1 MNDSLPFSGLNI
13 LDISQGIAGPYCAQI
28 MWQQGAKVI
37 KVEPEEGDWGRH
49 IGSTHEQQ
57 SALSISYN
65 AGKESIALNAKT
77 KKGQQILHRLV
88 QDADVFIQN
97 FRPGVTE
104 RLDLSYE
111 KLQTINPNLIYVS
124 ISGYGPSGPYAKA
137 PASDSVMQADS
148 GLMFANQDSDNNPQR
163 IGLLMADIATALY
176 ASQQT
181 AAALYQR
188 TKIKKGKHIELS
200 LFEACAA
207 LQINDIASFE
217 IEGSRKNGA
226 VSAPNGVFD
235 TTNGPISVLAL
246 NNDQFARLCRA
257 LDRPEWLKEP
267 RFKTNQLRMLA
278 REELHSA
285 MAQQLSQA
293 PREIWIERFSKHD
306 VLHAPVRDYNLL
318 INHQQATHLKTFQS
332 IEQPGFGM
340 LHLPGI
346 PGAQNRRPLE
356 PAPLIGQHTL
366 KILTS
371 LGLEESFI
379 QNVIDEKIVVQN

>member
-1 MNDSLPFSGLNI
+1 MDDSLPFAGLNV

-37 KVEPEEGDWGRH
+37 KVEPEQGDWGRH
-49 IGSTHEQQ
+49 IGVTHDQQ
-57 SALSISYN
+57 SALSVSYN
-65 AGKESIALNAKT
+65 AGKESLALNAKT

-88 QDADVFIQN
+88 QNTDVFIQN

-111 KLQTINPNLIYVS
+111 TLQAINPNLIYIS
-124 ISGYGPSGPYAKA
+124 ISGYGASGPYAKA

-148 GLMFANQDSDNNPQR
+148 GLMFANQDSDSNPQR

-181 AAALYQR
+181 TAALYQR
-188 TKIKKGKHIELS
+188 TKTQKGKHIELS

-217 IEGSRKNGA
+217 IEGSRKGGA
-226 VSAPNGVFD
+226 VSAPNGVFH
-235 TTNGPISVLAL
+235 TTNGPVSVLAL
-246 NNDQFARLCRA
+246 NNDQFARLCNA
-257 LDRPEWLKEP
+257 LDRPDWLKEP

-285 MAQQLSQA
+285 IAQQLSQA
-293 PREIWIERFSKHD
+293 PREVWVEQFSKHD
-306 VLHAPVRDYNLL
+306 VLHAPVRDYELL
-318 INHQQATHLKTFQS
+318 VNHPQATHLNTFQS
-332 IEQPGFGM
+332 IDQPEFGT
-340 LHLPGI
+340 LHLPGL
-346 PGAQNRRPLE
+346 PGAKNRRPLE
-356 PAPLIGQHTL
+356 PAPFIGQHTL
-366 KILTS
+366 KILTN
-371 LGLEESFI
+371 LGLEDSSI
-379 QNVIDEKIVVQN
+379 QNLIDEKIVVQN